1 MIRLVRDPW
10 VRLGAFAGLVFLA
23 AGYVASTGTLVGE
36 IGLVEFV
43 NGWPDPV
50 VDVLALVMQLGTRP
64 VILIAAAVVAVVA
77 PGDWRRAALAVALA
91 GLLSWAAADF
101 AKEIVERPRPAAFT
115 DGLVFDHGGAPGF
128 AYPSTH
134 TAIAAGTLVAAALV
148 ARRGPAVALAVAA
161 LVGLGRIAVGVHFP
175 LDVVGVPTVRE
186 PDGLA
191 LSSRNAYLPAAD
203 RPAAAAL
210 QPPEMPS
217 TPIT

>member
-36 IGLVEFV
+36 LGLVEFV

-175 LDVVGVPTVRE
+175 LDVVGGIALGIGVAVACVRLID
-186 PDGLA
+186 P
-191 LSSRNAYLPAAD
+191 
-203 RPAAAAL
+203 
-210 QPPEMPS
+210 
-217 TPIT
+217 

>member
-91 GLLSWAAADF
+91 GLLSWAAAR
-101 AKEIVERPRPAAFT
+101 E
-115 DGLVFDHGGAPGF
+115 
-128 AYPSTH
+128 
-134 TAIAAGTLVAAALV
+134 AIFGW
-148 ARRGPAVALAVAA
+148 
-161 LVGLGRIAVGVHFP
+161 
-175 LDVVGVPTVRE
+175 
-186 PDGLA
+186 
-191 LSSRNAYLPAAD
+191 
-203 RPAAAAL
+203 
-210 QPPEMPS
+210 
-217 TPIT
+217 